1 MSVTLSSLQPFAK
14 RARRVRSG
22 TRCELCAGDLGE
34 AHAHVVD
41 RSDRRLLCACGACVL
56 VLAGGAHSRF
66 RAVPPGVRLTDPPL
80 TERDLDALGV
90 PVGLAFFFRSSA
102 LERWIAVFPSPA
114 GPTEAELREDVRR
127 AAGEIADDVE
137 ALLVHRRR
145 GASTSHAAHEPPTRT
160 FIVPIDVAYELA
172 GIVRRHWRGV
182 DGGDDARR
190 LVDAFFE
197 RLAERAQTR
206 SP

>member
-1 MSVTLSSLQPFAK
+1 MSVGLSSLQAFAK

-34 AHAHVVD
+34 RHAHVVD
-41 RSDRRLLCACGACVL
+41 CTDRRILCACAACVL
-56 VLAGGAHSRF
+56 VLADGARSRF
-66 RAVPPGVRLTDPPL
+66 RAVPSGVRVPEPPV
-80 TERDLDALGV
+80 TENDLEALGV

-102 LERWIAVFPSPA
+102 LERWVAVFPSPA
-114 GPTEAELREDVRR
+114 GATEAELREDARP
-127 AAGEIADDVE
+127 AGGQIADDVE
-137 ALLVHRRR
+137 ALLVQRRR
-145 GASTSHAAHEPPTRT
+145 VGPSSLAPREPLTRT

-182 DGGDDARR
+182 DGGDDAKR
-190 LVDAFFE
+190 LVDVFFE
-197 RLAERAQTR
+197 RLAEHARTR